1 MVYYFNFL
9 YFSFF
14 LDVPKIKIENMQK
27 GCIYALIENRYWG
40 YPKDLRKEQDLLY
53 VPVFMTMLL

>member
-1 MVYYFNFL
+1 
-9 YFSFF
+9 
-14 LDVPKIKIENMQK
+14 MQK
-27 GCIYALIENRYWG
+27 GCIYARIENRYWG